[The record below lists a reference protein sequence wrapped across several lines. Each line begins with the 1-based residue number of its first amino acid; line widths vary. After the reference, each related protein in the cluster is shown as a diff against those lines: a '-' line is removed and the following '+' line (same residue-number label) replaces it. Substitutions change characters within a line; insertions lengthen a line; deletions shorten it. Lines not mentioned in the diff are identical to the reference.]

1 VDALLEA
8 TARAET
14 RHFWFIGFRHFVRP
28 LIEAATAGRTGLRL
42 LDCGCGTGA
51 NLAMLGQSGL
61 AFGFDLNLRG
71 LSFTKAAGHPRVVRA
86 TVGAIPFPDASFDL
100 ATSFDVIYAL
110 PEETEA
116 AALAEMHRILKP
128 GGALLINVAA
138 MPILRGGHS
147 VLSQELRRYTP
158 RRLRA
163 VVEGAGFEVVRL
175 TYTNALLFPLM
186 FAVRLVQRLAGVAM
200 PEHALAEITTPPGPI
215 NALLAWL
222 LKLEACA
229 VGRVNMPFGSSL
241 LCLGRKK
248 ECVSGLTRVAVGP

>member
-8 TARAET
+8 TARAEA
-14 RHFWFIGFRHFVRP
+14 RHFWFVGFRHFVRP
-28 LIEAATAGRTGLRL
+28 LIAAAAAGRTKLRV

-51 NLAMLGQSGL
+51 NLAMLGEFGP

-71 LSFTKAAGHPRVVRA
+71 LSFAKAAGHPRVVRA
-86 TVGAIPFPDASFDL
+86 TVEAIPFPAASFDL

-128 GGALLINVAA
+128 GGALLVNVAA
-138 MPILRGGHS
+138 LPILRGGHS

-158 RRLRA
+158 RRLRS

-175 TYTNALLFPLM
+175 TYTNASLFPLM
-186 FAVRLVQRLAGVAM
+186 LAVRLVQRLAGLTT
-200 PEHALAEITTPPGPI
+200 PEYAHAEITTPPAPI
-215 NALLAWL
+215 NTALAGL
-222 LKLEACA
+222 LTLEARA
-229 VGRVNMPFGSSL
+229 VRRVNMPFGSSL

-248 ECVSGLTRVAVGP
+248 EGISEPPRVAVGS